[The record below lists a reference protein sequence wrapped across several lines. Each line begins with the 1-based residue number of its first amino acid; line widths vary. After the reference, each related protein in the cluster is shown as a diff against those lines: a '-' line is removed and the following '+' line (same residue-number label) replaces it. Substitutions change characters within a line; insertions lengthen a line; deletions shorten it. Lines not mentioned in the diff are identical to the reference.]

1 MRERAIKAL
10 LWLYERA
17 VKLGLL
23 EHPLTRR
30 AFEAVYLLYKR
41 LLEAGPVSRLRDLV
55 PAGTTAID
63 VGANIGFFAL
73 RFGRWVGPGG
83 RVIAIEPESRNA
95 DSLRRRVARAHLE
108 EVVECVEAAA
118 SDRPGEVRLALNP
131 LHPGDHRIAE
141 SGEPVRAVTV
151 DELAAGSDRK
161 VSLLK
166 IDVQGAEAMV
176 LAGARLVLEEQR
188 PAVFVELD
196 DDALRSLGSS
206 AEELIASVVG
216 LGYTAHALTRNG
228 IGPPEPVER
237 LVAKSAAGSYSDVL
251 FLPEA

>member
-1 MRERAIKAL
+1 
-10 LWLYERA
+10 
-17 VKLGLL
+17 
-23 EHPLTRR
+23 
-30 AFEAVYLLYKR
+30 
-41 LLEAGPVSRLRDLV
+41 
-55 PAGTTAID
+55 
-63 VGANIGFFAL
+63 
-73 RFGRWVGPGG
+73 
-83 RVIAIEPESRNA
+83 
-95 DSLRRRVARAHLE
+95 
-108 EVVECVEAAA
+108 
-118 SDRPGEVRLALNP
+118 
-131 LHPGDHRIAE
+131 
-141 SGEPVRAVTV
+141 
-151 DELAAGSDRK
+151 
-161 VSLLK
+161 
-166 IDVQGAEAMV
+166 V